1 MGNLKI
7 KLATGK
13 VVKLEAFHL
22 TKTYGGLMLGHP
34 TIEINKDIIR
44 NISYPKSWGLRKSV
58 YDRTNWYLSKE
69 ILRPTTYCAWLTSA
83 ESIDDKEKKFD
94 GSELIVIWIGN
105 EPNNETIEEL
115 IVSGLGMFEWEKYAT
130 NFSI

>member
-34 TIEINKDIIR
+34 TIEINKDIVR

-69 ILRPTTYCAWLTSA
+69 VLKPITYCAWLTA
-83 ESIDDKEKKFD
+83 ESIDDQEDIFD
-94 GSELIVIWIGN
+94 GSELIVIFIGN
-105 EPNNETIEEL
+105 EPNNKTIEEV
-115 IVSGLGMFEWEKYAT
+115 IVSGLGMFEWEKFAE